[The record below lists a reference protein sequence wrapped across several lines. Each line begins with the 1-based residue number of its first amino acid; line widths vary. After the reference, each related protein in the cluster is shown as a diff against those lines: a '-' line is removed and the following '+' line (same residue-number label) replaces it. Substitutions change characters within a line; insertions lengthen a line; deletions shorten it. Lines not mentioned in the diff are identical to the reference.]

1 MYNSLASSQEQGSKG
16 STRLHMDMADAF
28 NVMVY
33 ATDCEDGT
41 PGYAVWD
48 LFRAEDSD
56 KIRAFLRKRFTPGSV
71 AMNATVNG
79 QTQSP
84 SEKAA
89 ALQLQAI
96 AVHDPIHSQHFY
108 LDVELRRELWE
119 QYSVKSYRIYQ
130 RPGEGVFIPAG
141 CAHQVCFLVRLFVHL
156 LTCVLR
162 WRTWPIA

>member
-28 NVMVY
+28 NVMLH

-56 KIRAFLRKRFTPGSV
+56 KIRAFLRKRFTPGST
-71 AMNATVNG
+71 AMNATANG
-79 QTQSP
+79 QTQTP
-84 SEKAA
+84 AEKAA

-108 LDVELRRELWE
+108 LDLELRKELWE

-141 CAHQVCFLVRLFVHL
+141 CAHQVCFLMKLLF
-156 LTCVLR
+156 
-162 WRTWPIA
+162 IY

>member
-33 ATDCEDGT
+33 TTDCEDGT

-71 AMNATVNG
+71 AMSATVNG

-84 SEKAA
+84 AEKAA

-96 AVHDPIHSQHFY
+96 ALHDPIHSQHFY
-108 LDVELRRELWE
+108 LDVELRKELWE
-119 QYSVKSYRIYQ
+119 QYSVKSFRIYQ
-130 RPGEGVFIPAG
+130 RPGEDVFIPAG
-141 CAHQVCFLVRLFVHL
+141 CAHQVCFLVKLLF
-156 LTCVLR
+156 
-162 WRTWPIA
+162 IY